1 MDFQTIKSVTYDS
14 LTSSSTG
21 IIVAAGIG
29 LLGAIGLYTA
39 SRAYRSRTGR
49 EPWDPKVDVDE
60 YDYII
65 IGGGTAGCV
74 LATRLAEDPNVS
86 VLILEAGGSHDLL
99 LTRIPIA
106 GWSMYGT
113 KQDWNFVTV
122 PQVYCN
128 NRKLNVVRGK
138 LLGGCSSINGM
149 EYTRSPASDFDEWER
164 QGNPGWGFKDVLRY
178 FKKSEGFHDANLP
191 QDHPQ
196 GIHTPRN
203 RDFLQYDTF
212 EPEFHGTDGPWKTGY
227 HHFFRSSAGFIRGCI
242 AEGLDFIPDING
254 TKTLGV
260 AHIQDHIRPNG
271 SRSSPA
277 FCFLGA
283 PGVVPGGENGRGKI
297 RVVLHVF
304 VRRIL
309 LKEDATGQK
318 RAVGVEFVDDRN
330 PRNGTTFKVY
340 ARDEVLLCGGA
351 MHSPQV
357 LVASGISPTKTPIHP
372 SIPVQHHLPGVGMN
386 MSDHIGLGVNFRSTR
401 RCHTVHKEL
410 NVLMIPKAL
419 YKYYV
424 HGTGVLTSKV
434 VEAAAFVRLEDI
446 APEFV
451 EREKANGTWQD
462 WTSSPTAPH
471 LEILFACAYSRG
483 NFPVMKPDHH
493 NYYTM
498 IAVLLNP
505 ASRGSITFEAAE
517 DGRMLKP
524 LLDPNYFSESLD
536 VRVMREAIK
545 FIRRLGKRMKLDP
558 EMGGEEFF
566 PSEEQVPSDSRV
578 KLDAHLRND
587 TTTFFHNVGTCK
599 MGPASDPM
607 AVVDHEL
614 KVHGISQLR
623 VVDASIMPKVP
634 SGHTC
639 GATVMIAEKAADMI
653 KEARIERPEAL

>member
-1 MDFQTIKSVTYDS
+1 MDFSLFSVAVDS
-14 LTSSSTG
+14 LTSSKTG
-21 IIVAAGIG
+21 AIATVFIG

-39 SRAYRSRTGR
+39 SHASQGKTGR

-74 LATRLAEDPNVS
+74 LAARLAEDPDVS
-86 VLILEAGGSHDLL
+86 VLILEAGGSHDMLM
-99 LTRIPIA
+99 TRIPMA
-106 GWSMYGT
+106 GWSCYGT
-113 KQDWNFVTV
+113 KHDWKFVTV
-122 PQVYCN
+122 PQVFCN

-164 QGNPGWGFKDVLRY
+164 QGNPGWAYKDVLKY

-227 HHFFRSSAGFIRGCI
+227 HHFFGASMGFIRGCM
-242 AEGLDFIPDING
+242 AEGLDFIEDING
-254 TKTLGV
+254 SKTLGT
-260 AHIQDHIRPNG
+260 AHLQDHIKPNG
-271 SRSSPA
+271 ARSSPA

-283 PGVVPGGENGRGKI
+283 PGVVPGGKGGRGKI
-297 RVVLHVF
+297 RVVLHAF

-309 LKEDATGQK
+309 LEEDASGQK
-318 RAVGVEFVDDRN
+318 RAVGVEFVDERN
-330 PRNGTTFKVY
+330 QKKGKTFKVF
-340 ARDEVLLCGGA
+340 ARDEVLLCSGA
-351 MHSPQV
+351 MQSPQI
-357 LVASGISPTKTPIHP
+357 LVASGICPTKTPIHP
-372 SIPVQHHLPGVGMN
+372 SIPVLHHLPGIGMN
-386 MSDHIGLGVNFRSTR
+386 MTDHIGVGVNFRATR
-401 RCHTVHKEL
+401 RCHTVHKEM
-410 NVLMIPKAL
+410 NFVMMPRAL
-419 YKYYV
+419 YRYYV

-451 EREKANGTWQD
+451 AREKANGTWKD
-462 WTSSPTAPH
+462 LASSPTAPH
-471 LEILFACAYSRG
+471 IEILFACAYSRG
-483 NFPVMKPDHH
+483 NLPVMKPDHH

-505 ASRGSITFEAAE
+505 ASEGSITFEASE
-517 DGRMLKP
+517 DGLTLNP
-524 LLDPNYFSESLD
+524 LLDPNYLSDNFD

-545 FIRRLGKRMKLDP
+545 FIRRLGDRMKLDP
-558 EMGGEEFF
+558 EVGGDEYFPGEEK
-566 PSEEQVPSDSRV
+566 VPSDSNRM
-578 KLDAHLRND
+578 LDAYLRCD
-587 TTTFFHNVGTCK
+587 TTTFYHNVGTCK

-623 VVDASIMPKVP
+623 VVDASIIPRVP

-639 GATVMIAEKAADMI
+639 GPTIMVAEKAADMI
-653 KEARIERPEAL
+653 KESRVERPVAI